1 MNLVLDFGLALDL
14 DLDLDREYC
23 SHGRFFENSRTMNPY
38 IKMCIKLTQTKEAIM
53 KRLMKGLVGAA
64 FFSGMLAWSGP
75 GASPQK
81 TADKAAP
88 SKYGKYIISKEILK
102 VVPEG
107 YTGISLFAHEGELKT
122 DVSMGYHC
130 VTKPILF
137 SKTHTHNNAEI
148 LCFIGGNP
156 ADIQDFGA
164 EVEVELGSEHE
175 KHVIT
180 QTSCIS
186 MPANLPHCP
195 LNIKKVT
202 KPIVFLEIS
211 LAPAYKAVDTG
222 KN

>member
-1 MNLVLDFGLALDL
+1 MRKLMRGLLV
-14 DLDLDREYC
+14 
-23 SHGRFFENSRTMNPY
+23 
-38 IKMCIKLTQTKEAIM
+38 
-53 KRLMKGLVGAA
+53 VV
-64 FFSGMLAWSGP
+64 FFSTVLIWNEP
-75 GASPQK
+75 GASSQQPPAKPDQ
-81 TADKAAP
+81 
-88 SKYGKYIISKEILK
+88 SKYGKFIISKDILK

-164 EVEVELGSEHE
+164 EVEVELGNEHE
-175 KHVIT
+175 KHIIT

-195 LNIKKVT
+195 LSIQKVT

-211 LAPAYKAVDTG
+211 LTPAYKAVEG
-222 KN
+222 RSR